1 MKKLFLSEKFFVFT
15 FLFLIYSLFP
25 EQAWAFADPIVHKV
39 NAASM
44 QVVRI
49 GKGVIGISA
58 IFAVIM
64 LALGHPQWKWF
75 LYILIAGICLTTS
88 GTIIDWING

>member
-1 MKKLFLSEKFFVFT
+1 MKKFLLSENFIILTCLIF
-15 FLFLIYSLFP
+15 IYSIFP
-25 EQAWAFADPIVHKV
+25 SQAWAFADPIVNKV
-39 NAASM
+39 NAASL

-75 LYILIAGICLTTS
+75 LYILIAGICLTAS
-88 GTIIDWING
+88 GSIIDWING

>member
-1 MKKLFLSEKFFVFT
+1 MNKFFIST
-15 FLFLIYSLFP
+15 SLLYIFLVIIAPQEAL
-25 EQAWAFADPIVHKV
+25 AFADPIVNKV
-39 NAASM
+39 NAASL

-75 LYILIAGICLTTS
+75 LYILIAGICLTAS
-88 GTIIDWING
+88 GSIIDWING

>member
-1 MKKLFLSEKFFVFT
+1 MNSKIFPLILILS
-15 FLFLIYSLFP
+15 LISIIWVP
-25 EQAWAFADPIVHKV
+25 EAWAFADPIVNKV
-39 NAASM
+39 NAASV

-75 LYILIAGICLTTS
+75 LYILIAGICLTAS

>member
-1 MKKLFLSEKFFVFT
+1 MKFKNLTIFCIFMILCFVGSEAF
-15 FLFLIYSLFP
+15 
-25 EQAWAFADPIVHKV
+25 AFADPIVNKV
-39 NAASM
+39 NAASV

-75 LYILIAGICLTTS
+75 LYILIAGICLTAS